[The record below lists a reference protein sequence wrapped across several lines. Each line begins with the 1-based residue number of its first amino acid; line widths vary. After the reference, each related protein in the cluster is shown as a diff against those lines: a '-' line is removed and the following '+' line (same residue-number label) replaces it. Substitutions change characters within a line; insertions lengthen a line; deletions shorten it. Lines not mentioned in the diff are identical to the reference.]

1 MLSYFHTR
9 LGTDIYYSFPKTQ
22 LDAEM
27 SDRLYDIMTQ
37 QKEEEYFTHSF
48 GNLKVLNYYFQIH
61 SDWAR
66 GYKEMLMVTIMIKQQ
81 ISPVIEESISILCK
95 EFSKK
100 MQTTEDIFTGF
111 YIKDLST
118 YDASDKERIK
128 KNETLIK
135 DWVNDLYW
143 ETLEDTRKK
152 SEEQKITLLLNDRYI
167 FESLEEIS
175 RELKI
180 IDREIN
186 ISEDLLKKNS
196 HIQNSLSNLNKII
209 DDLSEGYIEKM
220 TELDIEYEDDL
231 FSTED
236 DDDIDLQKTKKEL
249 IQVLEGEV
257 KKKKEF

>member
-1 MLSYFHTR
+1 
-9 LGTDIYYSFPKTQ
+9 
-22 LDAEM
+22 
-27 SDRLYDIMTQ
+27 
-37 QKEEEYFTHSF
+37 
-48 GNLKVLNYYFQIH
+48 
-61 SDWAR
+61 
-66 GYKEMLMVTIMIKQQ
+66 MVTIMTKQQ
-81 ISPVIEESISILCK
+81 ISPEIEESISILCK

-100 MQTTEDIFTGF
+100 MQNTEDIFTGF
-111 YIKDLST
+111 YIKELST
-118 YDASDKERIK
+118 YDERDKERIK
-128 KNETLIK
+128 KNEVLIK

-180 IDREIN
+180 IGREIS

-257 KKKKEF
+257 KEKKKNYK

>member
-1 MLSYFHTR
+1 
-9 LGTDIYYSFPKTQ
+9 
-22 LDAEM
+22 M

-37 QKEEEYFTHSF
+37 QNEEEFFTNSF
-48 GNLKVLNYYFQIH
+48 ENLKVLNFYFQIR

-66 GYKEMLMVTIMIKQQ
+66 GNKEMLMVTIMTKQQ
-81 ISPVIEESISILCK
+81 ISLEIEESISILCK

-100 MQTTEDIFTGF
+100 MQNTEDIFTGF
-111 YIKDLST
+111 YIKELST
-118 YDASDKERIK
+118 YDESDKERIK
-128 KNETLIK
+128 KNETIIK

-167 FESLEEIS
+167 FESLEDIS

-180 IDREIN
+180 IGREISM
-186 ISEDLLKKNS
+186 SEDLLKKNS

-209 DDLSEGYIEKM
+209 NDLSEGYIEKM

-236 DDDIDLQKTKKEL
+236 DADIDLQKNKKEL
-249 IQVLEGEV
+249 IHVLEGEV
-257 KKKKEF
+257 KEKKESK